1 MTSKL
6 TYLNGYKK
14 PKPVIV
20 IERNPRIVQNGDDI
34 DNDADLNFDH
44 LMLNN
49 KVTEKRVGIILL
61 VLVFF
66 ESFSIFQLQSN
77 LS

>member
-1 MTSKL
+1 L
-6 TYLNGYKK
+6 EK

-34 DNDADLNFDH
+34 DNDADLNIDH

-49 KVTEKRVGIILL
+49 KVTEKRV
-61 VLVFF
+61 
-66 ESFSIFQLQSN
+66 
-77 LS
+77 